1 MKGISG
7 VGVNICFRYFGSINT
22 HPRMEKGHGPA
33 RLCPGGPGPL
43 SGPRVCASAAS
54 CHLAAPEFAAQPR
67 QAPAGPPPLT
77 AQWSSRVCHP
87 SLLAGPEPAALLP
100 AGLLRRGS
108 DFGERETQHRGDMGP
123 GCAGPGGAVRG
134 GRGEGQSPQRPLLEL
149 RVDPVVERIETHP
162 CDRHSPAPPRAG
174 RGSPPPQN
182 PWDPA
187 LEFLTAVRSLE
198 NVQEASRVTGSEAAE
213 GAGLWSLRVF
223 AHVCLGGKWPRG
235 RQPGTAPPYVIT
247 WGAVGS
253 PALWDRG
260 ASESPGLSHLQAAEG
275 R

>member
-1 MKGISG
+1 MRFSRELSPCCPRICCAAPSG
-7 VGVNICFRYFGSINT
+7 SGR
-22 HPRMEKGHGPA
+22 PAAPHGPVVQQS
-33 RLCPGGPGPL
+33 L
-43 SGPRVCASAAS
+43 SSFPPRW
-54 CHLAAPEFAAQPR
+54 PR
-67 QAPAGPPPLT
+67 ACGPPP
-77 AQWSSRVCHP
+77 
-87 SLLAGPEPAALLP
+87 
-100 AGLLRRGS
+100 RGTS
-108 DFGERETQHRGDMGP
+108 PQGQRLWGERDTASWGHG
-123 GCAGPGGAVRG
+123 AGVCRG
-134 GRGEGQSPQRPLLEL
+134 GGCGAGWGGEGQSPQRPLLEL

>member
-1 MKGISG
+1 MLPPNLLRSPVRLRPARRPSRPSGPAESVILPSSLAQSLRPSSPRDFSAGAATLGRERHSIVGTWGRGVPGRGVRCG
-7 VGVNICFRYFGSINT
+7 VG
-22 HPRMEKGHGPA
+22 
-33 RLCPGGPGPL
+33 
-43 SGPRVCASAAS
+43 
-54 CHLAAPEFAAQPR
+54 
-67 QAPAGPPPLT
+67 
-77 AQWSSRVCHP
+77 
-87 SLLAGPEPAALLP
+87 
-100 AGLLRRGS
+100 
-108 DFGERETQHRGDMGP
+108 
-123 GCAGPGGAVRG
+123 
-134 GRGEGQSPQRPLLEL
+134 GEGQSPQRPLLEL

>member
-1 MKGISG
+1 MRFSRELSPCCPRICRAAPSG
-7 VGVNICFRYFGSINT
+7 SGR
-22 HPRMEKGHGPA
+22 PAAPHGPVVQQS
-33 RLCPGGPGPL
+33 L
-43 SGPRVCASAAS
+43 SSFPPRW
-54 CHLAAPEFAAQPR
+54 PR
-67 QAPAGPPPLT
+67 ACGPPP
-77 AQWSSRVCHP
+77 
-87 SLLAGPEPAALLP
+87 
-100 AGLLRRGS
+100 RGTS
-108 DFGERETQHRGDMGP
+108 PQGQRLWGERDTASWGHG
-123 GCAGPGGAVRG
+123 AGVCRG
-134 GRGEGQSPQRPLLEL
+134 GGCGAGWGGRDRAPRGRSWSCGLTRLLSESKRTPAIDTL
-149 RVDPVVERIETHP
+149 PPHP
-162 CDRHSPAPPRAG
+162 GRAEAPR
-174 RGSPPPQN
+174 PPQN

-223 AHVCLGGKWPRG
+223 AHVCLGRKWPRG
-235 RQPGTAPPYVIT
+235 RQPGRAPPYVIT